1 MMIRQS
7 DQSANISASLLSAP
21 SHVPVGLNN
30 KHPPVSDSFYG
41 NSELFPVKDYKPES
55 EFPCDAGYGFFS
67 FIFMC
72 LAGNEKKKTKNNS
85 SSFQLNSCQISFS
98 VYQKNST
105 SVATDMVKSLH
116 SQVKFCIKTD
126 PDFFSR

>member
-72 LAGNEKKKTKNNS
+72 LAGDEKKNKKQ
-85 SSFQLNSCQISFS
+85 QLIISAEQLSDQFFCLSKEQYVSC
-98 VYQKNST
+98 YRHGK
-105 SVATDMVKSLH
+105 KSAQSGEILH
-116 SQVKFCIKTD
+116 KD
-126 PDFFSR
+126 